1 MKNRL
6 DHLLNFEAYFFD
18 FDGLIANTEE
28 IHFRAYQEM
37 LKERGFLLPLDFPSY
52 CFWAHQKTEVFAN
65 KIYEILPPLKEMEP
79 TWNVLREEKQ
89 SIYQKLILE
98 TTIHLMPGVEKFL
111 SYLHKLQKPC
121 YVVTNATE
129 QQVIAIKDSHP
140 ILDTIK
146 SWITREQYSEPKPSP
161 ECYIKALK
169 VHGNINAKGIG
180 FEDSSRGLKALVS
193 SPLTSV
199 LIYPSYYPKID
210 LTKFNHDYTFCSFD
224 EILREL
230 PPIVSR

>member
-1 MKNRL
+1 M
-6 DHLLNFEAYFFD
+6 E
-18 FDGLIANTEE
+18 
-28 IHFRAYQEM
+28 
-37 LKERGFLLPLDFPSY
+37 
-52 CFWAHQKTEVFAN
+52 CFKRRKA
-65 KIYEILPPLKEMEP
+65 IDL
-79 TWNVLREEKQ
+79 
-89 SIYQKLILE
+89 QKLILE

-111 SYLHKLQKPC
+111 SYLHKLEKPC

-146 SWITREQYSEPKPSP
+146 SWITREQYTEPKPSP

-210 LTKFNHDYTFCSFD
+210 LTKFNPDYTFCSFD